1 MVAQKV
7 SELLDKDLGDLPCW
21 IEPYVLPKRGIWIL
35 GGLTGIGKS
44 FVTTEIFRAL
54 TTGTRPF
61 DCPHIAATQQCRVL
75 YVEQE
80 IGEYGLFS
88 RMGRAF
94 ERHQKRTYEDY
105 AFYISQDSKF
115 ELDTAEGIKYVAEAV
130 RELRP
135 NVLILDPI
143 SHFHESAESDNTE
156 VGKLFRTLAELKES
170 CVSTDLSVIMA
181 HHFKKPPNG
190 RLMSAG
196 YDDLSED
203 NFRGAGKWTS
213 APDTVTTMA
222 KRGGNKEWWEV
233 QMRFEKMRHGQE
245 LNDHMLRVAPEEPLV
260 QVEFRRVIGDP
271 PKLKQ
276 LTNGKQVI

>member
-1 MVAQKV
+1 MVQKI
-7 SELLDKDLGDLPCW
+7 SDLIEKDLGDLPSW
-21 IEPYVLPKRGIWIL
+21 IEPYVLPKRGTWLL

-44 FVTTEIFRAL
+44 FFTIELFRAL
-54 TTGTRPF
+54 STGTRPF
-61 DCPHIAATQQCRVL
+61 DCPYIAATQQCKVL

-80 IGEYGLFS
+80 LGEYGLQK
-88 RMGRAF
+88 RVRRAF
-94 ERHQKRTYEDY
+94 ERHQPRTYENY
-105 AFYISQDSKF
+105 AFFITQSAKF
-115 ELDTAEGIKYVAEAV
+115 QLDTPEGIKHVAEVV
-130 RELRP
+130 RDCRP

-143 SHFHESAESDNTE
+143 SHFHTSEESDNTAI
-156 VGKLFRTLAELKES
+156 GKLFQTIADLKEAS
-170 CVSTDLSVIMA
+170 VGDDMSVILA

-190 RLMSAG
+190 KVMSNG

-233 QMRFEKMRHGQE
+233 QMRWEKMRHGQE
-245 LNDHMLRVAPEEPLV
+245 LNDFIFRVAPEEPFT
-260 QVEFRRVIGDP
+260 QVEFKRVIGDP

>member
-1 MVAQKV
+1 MSAQKI
-7 SELLDKDLGDLPCW
+7 SDLIQKDMGDLPCW
-21 IEPYVLPKRGIWIL
+21 IEPYILPKRGTWLL

-44 FVTTEIFRAL
+44 FITIELFRAL
-54 TTGTRPF
+54 STGTRPF
-61 DCPHIAATQQCRVL
+61 DCPYISATVPCRVL

-80 IGEYGLFS
+80 IGEYGLQD
-88 RMGRAF
+88 RCKRAF
-94 ERHQKRTYEDY
+94 ERHQQRTYEDY
-105 AFYISQDSKF
+105 AFYVSQDSRF
-115 ELDTAEGIKYVAEAV
+115 QLDTAEGIKHVSEIV
-130 RELRP
+130 RDCRP

-143 SHFHESAESDNTE
+143 SHFHDAAESDNTE
-156 VGKLFRTLAELKES
+156 IGKLFRTLAELKES
-170 CVSTDLSVIMA
+170 NISCDMSVIMA

-233 QMRFEKMRHGQE
+233 QTRFEKMRHGQE
-245 LNDHMLRVAPEEPLV
+245 LHDVMLRVAPEEPFT
-260 QVEFRRVIGDP
+260 QVEFRRTIGDP
-271 PKLKQ
+271 PKLKVN
-276 LTNGKQVI
+276 NGKQQI